1 MEELNM
7 KKYNQQLHEDFYRK
21 IEYARQLA
29 RKNNDCLHQE
39 NRRLFRLAHGTINNY
54 DYGEDFVTKNN
65 RYVCFGT
72 RGAYYGD
79 DHTETKI
86 KSLLIGLSKE
96 EIVDKLQN
104 AINDLVN

>member
-1 MEELNM
+1 M
-7 KKYNQQLHEDFYRK
+7 KTYNQRLHEDFYRK
-21 IEYARQLA
+21 IEYTRQLV
-29 RKNNDCLHQE
+29 RENNDCLHQE

-54 DYGEDFVTKNN
+54 DYGENFVTKNN

-72 RGAYYGD
+72 NGAYYGD
-79 DHTETKI
+79 DYTETKI

-104 AINDLVN
+104 VIDSLTD

>member
-7 KKYNQQLHEDFYRK
+7 KTYNQQLHEYFYRK
-21 IEYARQLA
+21 IEYTRQLA

-54 DYGEDFVTKNN
+54 DYSENFVTKNN

-79 DHTETKI
+79 DYTETKI

-104 AINDLVN
+104 VIDSLTD